1 LQHSGSYDGL
11 VDREGALGGR
21 VEQVDEEAQF
31 EEVVE
36 GNNLEDDARELVDD
50 VEAAETHPIR
60 QPHLVVVKAVAFQG

>member
-1 LQHSGSYDGL
+1 M
-11 VDREGALGGR
+11 
-21 VEQVDEEAQF
+21 EQVDEEAQF